1 MDLRQYLFVERAL
14 KQGLLTISV
23 LFKHG
28 AKRKNGHSTLQVQ
41 MQHLDELLVL
51 LIYLVKFEACI
62 FALGLHVQLLQ

>member
-51 LIYLVKFEACI
+51 LICLIMFEACI
-62 FALGLHVQLLQ
+62 FVLGLHVQLLL